1 MNTAGKTWLLALLA
15 AAAACDPF
23 QGASTAVPQV
33 VSAFVTGY
41 DGDFLA
47 PVEGTPGV
55 APGTWAV
62 PGDGQP
68 ALTTQNTLWIVVS
81 NLLDGASIQETPDP
95 DVDPE
100 TGTYCIPA
108 GGWLSASQTPAGTTW
123 FTCYNPSSPTA
134 DEGGSIVIFAA
145 ADFKKVNDWFT
156 VAVPFPSGTTTFG
169 GTVKDQ
175 AGNALTFAVTVTA
188 P

>member
-1 MNTAGKTWLLALLA
+1 MNTAGKTSLLALLA

-23 QGASTAVPQV
+23 QPASTAAPQV

-47 PVEGTPGV
+47 PVEGTPDA
-55 APGTWAV
+55 APNTWTV
-62 PGDGQP
+62 PGGGQP
-68 ALTTQNTLWIVVS
+68 ALTTQNTLWIVT
-81 NLLDGASIQETPDP
+81 NQLLDGASIQEKPDT
-95 DVDPE
+95 DLLDGDPL
-100 TGTYCIPA
+100 CVPA
-108 GGWLSASQTPAGTTW
+108 AGWLSASQTPAGATW
-123 FTCYNPSSPTA
+123 FSCYNPSSPDT

-145 ADFKKVNDWFT
+145 AAFVKGDDWFT
-156 VAVPFPSGTTTFG
+156 AGVPFPSGTTTFG